1 MASEKSEQ
9 SADQDPAALALEVKA
24 LRALIEEL
32 QAGLGPSVQSSLRE
46 RSTELQRLGGELD
59 ERRARAERLQQ
70 ALDAAEAKAAELE
83 REAARWRDAARRGL
97 DEIAERAR
105 AAAARFEAETAE
117 LNRAL
122 TAIRGEL
129 ASSQAQAAGALQER
143 DAATARAESRQ
154 QRVQALEAE
163 VLEHERRRTQ
173 MTGSVSW
180 RITAPLRRMA
190 AGLERLLKR
199 GAKLRRRMLG
209 R

>member
-46 RSTELQRLGGELD
+46 RSMELQRLGGELD

-83 REAARWRDAARRGL
+83 REAGRWRDAARRGL

-117 LNRAL
+117 LDRAL
-122 TAIRGEL
+122 NAIRAEL
-129 ASSQAQAAGALQER
+129 ASSH
-143 DAATARAESRQ
+143 AEAS
-154 QRVQALEAE
+154 
-163 VLEHERRRTQ
+163 
-173 MTGSVSW
+173 
-180 RITAPLRRMA
+180 
-190 AGLERLLKR
+190 
-199 GAKLRRRMLG
+199 
-209 R
+209 

>member
-46 RSTELQRLGGELD
+46 RSMELQRLGGELD

-83 REAARWRDAARRGL
+83 REAGRWRDAARRSL

-122 TAIRGEL
+122 TAIRTEL
-129 ASSQAQAAGALQER
+129 ASSHAEASAAIQAR
-143 DAATARAESRQ
+143 DAATARAELRQ
-154 QRVQALEAE
+154 QRVHALEAE

-173 MTGSVSW
+173 MTRSLSW
-180 RITAPLRRMA
+180 KITAPLRWIA
-190 AGLERLLKR
+190 AAVQRLMKR
-199 GAKLRRRMLG
+199 GAKLRRQMMG